1 MNDPTRQRACVLFSS
16 LSNPVRLR
24 IVELLTT
31 NELNVSD
38 ICEKLAL
45 KQSATSQNLADLTR
59 AGVLTVT
66 QHGNQRMYT
75 IRGPRIAAIL
85 NLIEQF
91 CEVHSLYGDAMFG
104 DIQSSHSASEIVGI
118 ASKQEAE

>member
-1 MNDPTRQRACVLFSS
+1 MNDLIRQRACILFSS
-16 LSNPVRLR
+16 LSNPVRMR

-31 NELNVSD
+31 CELSVSE

-66 QHGNQRMYT
+66 QHGNQRMFT
-75 IRGPRIAAIL
+75 ARGPRIGAIL

-91 CEVHSLYGDAMFG
+91 CELHNLYGDSVFG
-104 DIQSSHSASEIVGI
+104 NSAFDSSSPGIVRVVSEQDV
-118 ASKQEAE
+118 K